1 MKTFAVLL
9 TAIFASRIR
18 REGST
23 FRVTYGSFI
32 PKQIRTFSPFRDNVV
47 TMVALKMKETGMKK
61 ADMRES
67 LENLFEHG
75 CHCSWNKGR
84 HTLKKR
90 PGVGVDSLDGFCHEY
105 EHCLECLKID
115 GCDTETQEFSP
126 TVLPGANFT
135 CDNLK
140 GNDCQYNACLCSHNL
155 AEKLYSAHENAHAY
169 SYLSF
174 TEFMDECAHEIDA
187 SVNTQLTED
196 EKSNRAKYPAEKKC
210 CGDYPARK
218 PFIYRPVIGHSC
230 CNNKNIF
237 SLKSHEC
244 CKDGSVQAIG
254 TPFCQA

>member
-84 HTLKKR
+84 RKFTIKNLANSQA
-90 PGVGVDSLDGFCHEY
+90 PDLPCAAISLCRVF
-105 EHCLECLKID
+105 
-115 GCDTETQEFSP
+115 
-126 TVLPGANFT
+126 
-135 CDNLK
+135 DNLWSLL
-140 GNDCQYNACLCSHNL
+140 DLRL
-155 AEKLYSAHENAHAY
+155 KLWST
-169 SYLSF
+169 S
-174 TEFMDECAHEIDA
+174 
-187 SVNTQLTED
+187 Q
-196 EKSNRAKYPAEKKC
+196 K
-210 CGDYPARK
+210 
-218 PFIYRPVIGHSC
+218 
-230 CNNKNIF
+230 
-237 SLKSHEC
+237 
-244 CKDGSVQAIG
+244 
-254 TPFCQA
+254 